1 MLEIKIIQPRDFLKV
16 SAEGTYTFR
25 RSQELFERLAELNKP
40 PNDYAL
46 LLDLRGAEGYA
57 TTADLYELAC
67 TLNEHRDSFRNRM
80 ALLVPEND
88 SRRFANAEFFSLCAE
103 NRGFHVSTFTSF
115 EAAMDWLSDIVRI
128 SGEVPMLTSLEGGG
142 GGEEAET
149 ESGNPDDGIQ

>member
-16 SAEGTYTFR
+16 SATGTYEFR

-40 PNDYAL
+40 PNDYAI

-80 ALLVPEND
+80 ALFVPEHD
-88 SRRFANAEFFSLCAE
+88 THRFANAEFFSLCAN
-103 NRGFHVSTFTSF
+103 NRGFRVSTFTSF
-115 EAAMDWLSDIVRI
+115 EAAMDWLSEIVRI
-128 SGEVPMLTSLEGGG
+128 SGEVPMLTSLGEGDDL
-142 GGEEAET
+142 
-149 ESGNPDDGIQ
+149 SGSDDEIE